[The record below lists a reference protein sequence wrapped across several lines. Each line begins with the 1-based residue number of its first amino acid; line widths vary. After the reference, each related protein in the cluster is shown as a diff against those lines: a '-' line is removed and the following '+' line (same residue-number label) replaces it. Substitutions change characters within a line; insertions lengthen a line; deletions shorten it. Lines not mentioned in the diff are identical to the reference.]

1 MQTVPCALC
10 GSAAFSPV
18 LTGKD
23 RDWESGDAFTVVKCR
38 NCGLAFVN
46 PRPDEEEMRKYY
58 PADNWSRARYRVP
71 ERDAVISNAP
81 WTVAASER
89 AEAIL
94 RHGTM
99 GRLLDV
105 GCGDGFLLL
114 YLARRGWD
122 CYGVEPGEVAAA
134 YAREVLGLKVLNGT
148 FEKADYPEAF
158 FKVINFQHVFEH
170 VSDPAGTLLQA
181 RRLLDRDGRLVI
193 SVPNF
198 GSFDRRLFGNKW
210 VGLKLPQ
217 HLFQY
222 TRRTLGAFLEKA
234 GFEVCEVSYRSYEA
248 ADTMYYSE
256 SLRHCLQDL
265 GLYPPKKAAAGG
277 APPPAEPPAAEKKP
291 LWKKSAHF
299 AERLF
304 FKSVGFVSDRL
315 GLGSTMTV
323 VAKKH
328 ER

>member
-10 GSAAFSPV
+10 GSEVFSPI

-46 PRPDEEEMRKYY
+46 PRPDEEEMLKYY
-58 PADNWSRARYRVP
+58 PIENWSRARNRVL
-71 ERDAVISNAP
+71 ERDAVISGAP
-81 WTVAASER
+81 WTVAAGER
-89 AEAIL
+89 AAVIAGL
-94 RHGTM
+94 GVK

-114 YLARRGWD
+114 YLARSGWD
-122 CYGVEPGEVAAA
+122 CYGIEPGEVAAA
-134 YAREVLGLKVLNGT
+134 YAREVLGLNVSAGT
-148 FEKADYPEAF
+148 FEKAGFPAAF
-158 FKVINFQHVFEH
+158 FKVVNFQHVFEH
-170 VSDPAGTLLQA
+170 LRDPLAALAEAGRVLEK
-181 RRLLDRDGRLVI
+181 DGYLVI

-198 GSFDRRLFGNKW
+198 GGFDSRLFGNKW

-222 TRRTLGAFLEKA
+222 TSGTMRGLLEKA
-234 GFEVCEVSYRSYEA
+234 GFEVHGVSYRSYEA
-248 ADTMYYSE
+248 KDTMYYSE
-256 SLRHCLQDL
+256 SLRYCLRDL
-265 GLYPPKKAAAGG
+265 GLYPPKKAVTGELSA
-277 APPPAEPPAAEKKP
+277 PAEPAGAEKKP
-291 LWKKSAHF
+291 FWKKSAHF

-323 VAKKH
+323 VARKH